1 MLLAPPAWQKVSII
15 VGRRLN
21 LSHFICSN
29 PRQRGGGGEGR
40 GGDGREEEVREN
52 NAISGSALFNLLQVD
67 GGSPIASPRLISN
80 PHALSITVH
89 LPLGLWNGGPNCLAR
104 STLMENTLSPSL
116 SSSPSTAVHFFFS
129 SSSPLFRPRSCVS
142 LTKVHSPAAAQTN
155 WVRKVSKPTSA
166 HRSLVMFLH

>member
-40 GGDGREEEVREN
+40 RGDGRAEEVREN

-104 STLMENTLSPSL
+104 STLMENTLSL
-116 SSSPSTAVHFFFS
+116 ALFFS
-129 SSSPLFRPRSCVS
+129 LHRRPLLLLLFFSPLPSS
-142 LTKVHSPAAAQTN
+142 LLCFT
-155 WVRKVSKPTSA
+155 SKGAFACRHTDK
-166 HRSLVMFLH
+166 LG